1 MRASQKTS
9 YRQSYLFS
17 RRNLRCEHM
26 GEEAEPGIVAEIKDY
41 KKVME
46 AEAEKRL

>member
-1 MRASQKTS
+1 MRASQKKS

-17 RRNLRCEHM
+17 RRNLHCEHT
-26 GEEAEPGIVAEIKDY
+26 GEAAEPGIVAEIKGY

-46 AEAEKRL
+46 AEAEKHL